1 MHEQNDLQS
10 VSESGGKPP
19 FLQTGEQLLLQLH
32 LRIGIYEINRRFH
45 EVTAPGW
52 INTVA
57 HTTGSGSGV
66 SKILESES
74 MGWYAGGDR
83 TSCCGGPGYTT
94 PQKIFSISFFK
105 FLVKIL
111 YFGSF

>member
-66 SKILESES
+66 SSQKAWAGTREGTAPPAAGVQGIQHPRKFSQLVFLNFWSKSSILV
-74 MGWYAGGDR
+74 R
-83 TSCCGGPGYTT
+83 
-94 PQKIFSISFFK
+94 FR
-105 FLVKIL
+105 
-111 YFGSF
+111 